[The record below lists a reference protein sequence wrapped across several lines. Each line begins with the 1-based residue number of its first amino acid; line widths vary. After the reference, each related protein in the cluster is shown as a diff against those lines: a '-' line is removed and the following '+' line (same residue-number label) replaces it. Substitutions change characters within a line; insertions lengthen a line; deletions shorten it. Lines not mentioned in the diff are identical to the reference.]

1 MSDSTVVSC
10 LHSFMVGGGEGAA
23 TQKGRTSGP
32 EMRKSDKYLKV
43 GQAARLVGV
52 SASTLRNW
60 ENLGLFK
67 TVRTEGQYRL
77 YSRETINQLKRIQE
91 LRKAKRINIPGI
103 QFYEKRGGD
112 TIPHVTPENFSPELP
127 ARLESLRRSRDLT
140 LEEVSK
146 KIGVSAEFLADVEL
160 GKVMPFAIL
169 PKLFEVYKT
178 NSMSFFNIEGQH
190 GKLVRRKDRS
200 ILRSGPAVQMEL
212 LAPNATLMEPHL
224 MRIAP
229 RTNSGGSYSHRGEEL
244 LYVIEGKL
252 EIWLDEIE
260 RYVLEPGDAL
270 YFKSTQLHRWCTLT
284 DSECLV
290 LWINA
295 PITF

>member
-1 MSDSTVVSC
+1 MIAP
-10 LHSFMVGGGEGAA
+10 GKEGAV

-52 SASTLRNW
+52 SPSTLRNW
-60 ENLGLFK
+60 ESLGLFK
-67 TVRTEGQYRL
+67 TVRTEGRYRL

-91 LRKAKRINIPGI
+91 LRKTKRVNIPGI
-103 QFYEKRGGD
+103 RFYEKRGGD
-112 TIPHVTPENFSPELP
+112 TIPHLTPENFSPELP
-127 ARLESLRRSRDLT
+127 ARLASLRRSRDLT

-146 KIGVSAEFLADVEL
+146 KIGVSAEFLADVEQ
-160 GKVMPFAIL
+160 GKVMPFSIL
-169 PKLFEVYKT
+169 PRLFEIYKT

-190 GKLVRRKDRS
+190 RKLVRRKDRS

-212 LAPNATLMEPHL
+212 LAASATLMEPHL

-229 RTNSGGSYSHRGEEL
+229 RTNSGGSYRHQGEEL
-244 LYVIEGKL
+244 LYVLEGKL

-260 RYVLEPGDAL
+260 RYVLEPGDTL
-270 YFKSTQLHRWCTLT
+270 YFRSTQAHRWCTLT

>member
-1 MSDSTVVSC
+1 MVSC
-10 LHSFMVGGGEGAA
+10 LYSYVIGPVRDGISQEGGTLAPAMGK
-23 TQKGRTSGP
+23 T
-32 EMRKSDKYLKV
+32 DKYFKV

-52 SASTLRNW
+52 SPSTLRNW

-67 TVRTEGQYRL
+67 AVRTEGRYRL

-91 LRKAKRINIPGI
+91 LRKTKRVNIPGI
-103 QFYEKRGGD
+103 RFYQRRGGD
-112 TIPHVTPENFSPELP
+112 TLPQLTPENFSPELP
-127 ARLESLRRSRDLT
+127 ARLESLRRSQGLT

-146 KIGVSAEFLADVEL
+146 SIGVSSKFLADVEQ

-169 PKLFEVYKT
+169 PKLFKVYKT
-178 NSMSFFNIEGQH
+178 NSMSFFNMEGQH

-212 LAPNATLMEPHL
+212 LAASATLMEPHL
-224 MRIAP
+224 MRIGP
-229 RTNSGGSYSHRGEEL
+229 RTNSGGSYRHQGEEL
-244 LYVIEGKL
+244 LYILEGKL

-270 YFKSTQLHRWCTLT
+270 YFKSTQAHRWCTLT
-284 DSECLV
+284 DCECLV

>member
-1 MSDSTVVSC
+1 MVSC
-10 LHSFMVGGGEGAA
+10 LYSYAIGPGRDGIGQEGRILA
-23 TQKGRTSGP
+23 P
-32 EMRKSDKYLKV
+32 EMGKTGKYFRV

-52 SASTLRNW
+52 SPSTLRNW
-60 ENLGLFK
+60 ESLGLFK
-67 TVRTEGQYRL
+67 AVRTEGRYRL

-91 LRKAKRINIPGI
+91 LRKTKRVNIPGI
-103 QFYEKRGGD
+103 RFYQRRGGD
-112 TIPHVTPENFSPELP
+112 TLPQLTPENFSPELP
-127 ARLESLRRSRDLT
+127 ARLASLRRSQDLT

-146 KIGVSAEFLADVEL
+146 SIGVSSKFLADVEE

-178 NSMSFFNIEGQH
+178 NSMSFFNMEGQH

-212 LAPNATLMEPHL
+212 LAASATLMEPHL

-229 RTNSGGSYSHRGEEL
+229 RTNSGGSYRHQGEEL
-244 LYVIEGKL
+244 LYVLEGKL

-260 RYVLEPGDAL
+260 RYVLEPGDTL
-270 YFKSTQLHRWCTLT
+270 YFKSTQAHRWCTLT

-295 PITF
+295 PVTF